1 MKIAHPK
8 TNTRRTS
15 LAKLCFDFMVDIVSI
30 ELAFCQQV
38 ATESSKIF
46 RNSHFAAEVA
56 AVALMPD
63 SFGVAE
69 IKISVRRE
77 RRENRYVKC
86 EAIDSHI
93 LVRTHAIHLRLDS
106 QFNLSRLIIPI
117 GIGI

>member
-8 TNTRRTS
+8 TNVRRTL
-15 LAKLCFDFMVDIVSI
+15 LAKLCFDFMIDTVSI

-38 ATESSKIF
+38 AAEALKNPPKLLFRCKSRGGSIGAGLSCCDGNQISANRES
-46 RNSHFAAEVA
+46 
-56 AVALMPD
+56 
-63 SFGVAE
+63 
-69 IKISVRRE
+69 
-77 RRENRYVKC
+77 RENRYVKC

-93 LVRTHAIHLRLDS
+93 LVRTHAIHLRFDS

>member
-1 MKIAHPK
+1 MW
-8 TNTRRTS
+8 R
-15 LAKLCFDFMVDIVSI
+15 
-30 ELAFCQQV
+30 Q
-38 ATESSKIF
+38 SKF
-46 RNSHFAAEVA
+46 Q
-56 AVALMPD
+56 L
-63 SFGVAE
+63 G
-69 IKISVRRE
+69 RE

>member
-1 MKIAHPK
+1 
-8 TNTRRTS
+8 
-15 LAKLCFDFMVDIVSI
+15 MVDTVSI

-38 ATESSKIF
+38 ATEASKIF
-46 RNSHFAAEVA
+46 RNPHFAAKVA
-56 AVALMPD
+56 TVALMSD
-63 SFGVAE
+63 SLIVAA
-69 IKISVRRE
+69 IKISVSSE

>member
-1 MKIAHPK
+1 
-8 TNTRRTS
+8 
-15 LAKLCFDFMVDIVSI
+15 MVDTVTI

-38 ATESSKIF
+38 AAEALKNPPKLSFRSKS
-46 RNSHFAAEVA
+46 R
-56 AVALMPD
+56 D
-63 SFGVAE
+63 G
-69 IKISVRRE
+69 SVGAGLFYCDGNQILASRE
-77 RRENRYVKC
+77 GRKNGYVKC